1 MIDTF
6 IACMKQKGWKIELCE
21 TRNNYLP
28 EEIADRYKNIPSLW
42 REFIVTIK
50 EIMCPDETEW
60 FLCVDDFDWRLYRV
74 HTAWHWNEWELIS
87 LKSAESDDE
96 WKESITNF
104 WNNHLPI
111 FLSVKDGYAYYAISM
126 KDGSIVR
133 GSEPEFEECKLVA
146 VSFADF
152 LEKLMTDNL

>member
-42 REFIVTIK
+42 REFIATIK

-60 FLCVDDFDWRLYRV
+60 FLCVDDFDWRG
-74 HTAWHWNEWELIS
+74 HKTGPWGEWE
-87 LKSAESDDE
+87 
-96 WKESITNF
+96 
-104 WNNHLPI
+104 I
-111 FLSVKDGYAYYAISM
+111 F
-126 KDGSIVR
+126 
-133 GSEPEFEECKLVA
+133 
-146 VSFADF
+146 
-152 LEKLMTDNL
+152 NL